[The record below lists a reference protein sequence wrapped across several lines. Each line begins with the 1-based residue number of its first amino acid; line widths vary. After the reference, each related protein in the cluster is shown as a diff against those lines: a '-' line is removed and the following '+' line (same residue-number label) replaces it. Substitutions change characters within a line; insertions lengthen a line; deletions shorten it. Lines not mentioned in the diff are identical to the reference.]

1 MLRGMRT
8 TLTLDDDIAAQLRR
22 MQLQRRV
29 GLKALVNEAL
39 RAGLTSM
46 EQGHVPQAQFQVHTF
61 DCGAC
66 LMGDLISV
74 SETLAVAEGD
84 WRG

>member
-1 MLRGMRT
+1 MRT
-8 TLTLDDDIAAQLRR
+8 TLTLDEDIASQLR
-22 MQLQRRV
+22 QLQKLRGV

-46 EQGHVPQAQFQVHTF
+46 QRKPLPQQPFQVQTF

-66 LMGDLISV
+66 LVGDLISV
-74 SETLAVAEGD
+74 SETLAAAEGD

>member
-8 TLTLDDDIAAQLRR
+8 TLTLDDDIAARLRR
-22 MQLQRRV
+22 LQLERRV

-39 RAGLTSM
+39 RTGLTSM
-46 EQGHVPQAQFQVHTF
+46 EQEQVPQQPFQVHTF

-66 LMGDLISV
+66 LVGDLISV
-74 SETLAVAEGD
+74 SETLAAAEGD